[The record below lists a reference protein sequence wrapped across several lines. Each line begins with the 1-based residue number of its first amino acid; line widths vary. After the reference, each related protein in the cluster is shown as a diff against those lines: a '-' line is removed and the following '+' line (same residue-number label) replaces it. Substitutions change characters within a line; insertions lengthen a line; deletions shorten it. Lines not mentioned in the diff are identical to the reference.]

1 MDCIVHG
8 VAKSWTQLS
17 NFHSWPLEATVDPS
31 PYITPLTPCI
41 LCSIVFYLCLEHPI
55 LNANP
60 SRPDS
65 YVTSRDFP
73 HAFLEIMRAL
83 VFRDLNSKLF

>member
-55 LNANP
+55 LTQIHQGLIHMLP
-60 SRPDS
+60 Q
-65 YVTSRDFP
+65 
-73 HAFLEIMRAL
+73 EISHM
-83 VFRDLNSKLF
+83 LFWK